1 MIEFYITDQ
10 TIRFASP
17 VIAANS
23 RDYLTARFHFGGE
36 DWEGCSKWAH
46 FRQGETVYDLNLV
59 NDEIS
64 SGMHLNLSVGLWE
77 IYLTGHKG
85 ERRITTVPVLLRV
98 RESGLIEEPLHQIP
112 LSVAEQVDSKASLA
126 LEKAREIEEKL
137 NSGALDGK
145 DFQILGYY
153 GSQAELE
160 AAVTEPKRG
169 DVYGVGAEAPY
180 DIYVFDEQ
188 NQRWVNNGSI
198 QGPKGD
204 EGEDGA
210 TFSPQMDGSGNLSWV
225 NDKGLPNPQTVN
237 LRGDKGDTG
246 PKGDSGESPYALAVK
261 EGFSGTEATFNWS
274 LAHIAGHAAQ
284 HKAGGTDPLTV
295 EADSIAPGAV
305 TRAKLAGDALY
316 SPVRKY
322 TATSYD
328 IIADDLGKTLADGYS
343 VRNNNITLTMSK
355 ALMDVAPVGAEIAFA
370 RTYNMKSI
378 KLTTTGAR
386 IINIDA
392 GQIGGASA
400 TVTLSLPE
408 RGSMFALKKIE
419 QDNTYGSFWILTGNV
434 EVEA

>member
-1 MIEFYITDQ
+1 MPSKNLGRVSIVPRGIWD
-10 TIRFASP
+10 
-17 VIAANS
+17 ANTS
-23 RDYLTARFHFGGE
+23 YNRLDAVVNEGSSWLAKKQSIGQRPEE
-36 DWEGCSKWAH
+36 DSVYWQLLAMRGSDGQ
-46 FRQGETVYDLNLV
+46 QG
-59 NDEIS
+59 
-64 SGMHLNLSVGLWE
+64 
-77 IYLTGHKG
+77 K
-85 ERRITTVPVLLRV
+85 
-98 RESGLIEEPLHQIP
+98 
-112 LSVAEQVDSKASLA
+112 
-126 LEKAREIEEKL
+126 
-137 NSGALDGK
+137 DGK
-145 DFQILGYY
+145 PGEKGDPGDGFQVKGFYPTL
-153 GSQAELE
+153 QELKNN
-160 AAVTEPKRG
+160 VLVPEPG
-169 DVYGVGAEAPY
+169 DAYGVGGEAPY
-180 DIYVFDEQ
+180 DIYIFDSVSGE
-188 NQRWVNNGSI
+188 WINNGVI

-204 EGEDGA
+204 TGETGPA
-210 TFSPQMDGSGNLSWV
+210 GP
-225 NDKGLPNPQTVN
+225 KGDPGETGPA
-237 LRGDKGDTG
+237 GPKGDTG
-246 PKGDSGESPYALAVK
+246 ETGPQGDSGESPYALAVK

-343 VRNNNITLTMSK
+343 VRNDNITLTMSK
-355 ALMDVAPVGAEIAFA
+355 ALMDAAPVGAEIAFA